1 MRFLK
6 KIYGH
11 TVASLASV
19 ESSYYS
25 LLAHLLGRGSRGIIL
40 IWLCLILKGLG
51 ASKCSHI
58 AFSTMESLIGE
69 DRLFTR
75 VLKTIQLSSLP
86 PPMLP
91 ASLLFRMG
99 DSGARSG
106 RDFLPFSGLRL
117 VP

>member
-1 MRFLK
+1 VKSSFVRFLK

-69 DRLFTR
+69 DRLF
-75 VLKTIQLSSLP
+75 
-86 PPMLP
+86 
-91 ASLLFRMG
+91 
-99 DSGARSG
+99 
-106 RDFLPFSGLRL
+106 
-117 VP
+117 

>member
-1 MRFLK
+1 MPFLVLFQACRLWYFLCSLVSVESSFVRFLK

-69 DRLFTR
+69 DRLF
-75 VLKTIQLSSLP
+75 
-86 PPMLP
+86 
-91 ASLLFRMG
+91 
-99 DSGARSG
+99 
-106 RDFLPFSGLRL
+106 
-117 VP
+117 